1 MQAADEGRTMYASLG
16 RSIQTTQRFCKA
28 TGANVAITFGLLLI
42 PVMLAAGAA
51 IDYSRAG
58 AVRAAMQ
65 NTADA
70 TALMAAKNWSGE
82 NTAQLQQAAG
92 AWFAAN
98 FSNSS
103 VNNLQI
109 AATSNPAN
117 NTVNITATGS
127 IGTSLLGIAGIN
139 QINLSVSSTATAGV
153 TKLQVA
159 LVLDN
164 TGSMAE
170 YGKMSALRA
179 ATHQMLQRF
188 SKAAQN
194 PGDIQV
200 AIIPFTTA
208 VNVGQSNANAN
219 WIEWSYTGLDGLGGT
234 NTLSVSQTGW
244 TGCVADRDQNYDVQ
258 NSAPIAGNTAT
269 LFPANNPLL
278 GCPPQLMPL
287 TSDWGALNN
296 LADQMVP
303 LGETDLTIG
312 LVWGWQALTTTGPL
326 NAPVPEPGTNRV
338 IVFMTD
344 GFNTANRWTNVLSG
358 NGTTADIDART
369 QLVCQNIKAA
379 GVSVYTIQVDTGG
392 DSPPSTLLQNCASN
406 VSNWFYLKAP
416 GQLVSTF
423 DQIAKN
429 LSRLR
434 VAK

>member
-1 MQAADEGRTMYASLG
+1 MYASLW
-16 RSIQTTQRFCKA
+16 RSIQTTDRFCKA

-42 PVMLAAGAA
+42 PVMLGAGAA

-58 AVRAAMQ
+58 AVRTAMQ

-70 TALMAAKNWSGE
+70 TALMAAKNWAGE
-82 NTAQLQQAAG
+82 NTVQLQQSVG

-98 FSNSS
+98 FNNSS
-103 VNNLQI
+103 VSNLQV

-117 NTVNITATGS
+117 STVTVTATGS
-127 IGTSLLGIAGIN
+127 IGTSLLGVAGIN
-139 QINLSVSSTATAGV
+139 QIDLSVSSTATQGI

-170 YGKMSALRA
+170 YGKISALRA

-188 SKAAQN
+188 QKAAQN

-219 WIEWSYTGLDGLGGT
+219 WIKWSYDTST
-234 NTLSVSQTGW
+234 VSQTGW
-244 TGCVADRDQNYDVQ
+244 TGCVADRDQSYDVQ
-258 NSAPIAGNTAT
+258 NSPPIAGNTAT
-269 LFPANNPLL
+269 LSPANNPFL
-278 GCPPQLMPL
+278 GCPPQLMTL
-287 TSDWGALNN
+287 TSDWSALNN
-296 LADQMVP
+296 LVDQMVP
-303 LGETDLTIG
+303 LGETNLTIG
-312 LVWGWQALTTTGPL
+312 LVWGWQALTTTSPL
-326 NAPVPEPGTNRV
+326 NAPVPDPGTNQV

-344 GFNTANRWTNVLSG
+344 GFNTANRWTNVLFGS
-358 NGTTADIDART
+358 GTTAQIDART

-379 GVSVYTIQVDTGG
+379 GISVYTIQVDTGG
-392 DSPPSTLLQNCASN
+392 DSPPSTLLQNCAS
-406 VSNWFYLKAP
+406 SAGNWFYLKAP
-416 GQLVSTF
+416 GELVSTF

-429 LSRLR
+429 LSQLR

>member
-1 MQAADEGRTMYASLG
+1 MHACLERSSLG
-16 RSIQTTQRFCKA
+16 HSIQIARRFREA

-42 PVMLAAGAA
+42 PVMLGVGAA

-70 TALMAAKNWSGE
+70 TALMAAKNWAGDKSG
-82 NTAQLQQAAG
+82 QLQQSAS
-92 AWFAAN
+92 AWFTAN
-98 FSNSS
+98 FNNTS
-103 VNNLQI
+103 VNNLQV
-109 AATSNPAN
+109 AATGDPASS
-117 NTVNITATGS
+117 TVNITATGS
-127 IGTSLLGIAGIN
+127 IGTSLLGIVGIN
-139 QINLSVSSTATAGV
+139 QIDLSVSSTATAGV

-170 YGKMSALRA
+170 NGKISALRA

-188 SKAAQN
+188 QKAAQN

-200 AIIPFTTA
+200 AIVPFTTG
-208 VNVGQSNANAN
+208 VNVGPSNASAN
-219 WIEWSYTGLDGLGGT
+219 WIKWSYDAVTM
-234 NTLSVSQTGW
+234 SPTGW
-244 TGCVADRDQNYDVQ
+244 AGCVADRDQNYDAQ

-269 LFPANNPLL
+269 LFPATNPWL
-278 GCPPQLMPL
+278 GCPPQLMTL
-287 TSDWGALNN
+287 TSDWSALNN

-303 LGETDLTIG
+303 LGETNLTIG
-312 LVWGWQALTTTGPL
+312 LVWGWQALTTSGPL
-326 NAPVPEPGTNRV
+326 NAPVPDPGTSRV

-344 GFNTANRWTNVLSG
+344 GFNTANRWTNTLAG

-379 GVSVYTIQVDTGG
+379 GVMVYTIQVDTGG

-406 VSNWFYLKAP
+406 VGNWFYLKAP
-416 GQLVSTF
+416 GQLISTF

-429 LSRLR
+429 LSQLR
-434 VAK
+434 VAR

>member
-1 MQAADEGRTMYASLG
+1 MRAWLE
-16 RSIQTTQRFCKA
+16 RSIQTIDRFRQA

-42 PVMLAAGAA
+42 PVILGVGAA

-58 AVRAAMQ
+58 AIRAAMQ

-70 TALMAAKNWSGE
+70 TALMAAKNWSGDS
-82 NTAQLQQAAG
+82 AGQLQQSAS
-92 AWFAAN
+92 AWFTAN
-98 FSNSS
+98 FNNSN
-103 VNNLQI
+103 VNNLQV

-117 NTVNITATGS
+117 STVNITATAS
-127 IGTSLLGIAGIN
+127 IGTTLLGVAGIN
-139 QINLSVSSTATAGV
+139 QINLSVASTATAGI

-170 YGKMSALRA
+170 FGKISALRA

-188 SKAAQN
+188 SKAAVN

-200 AIIPFTTA
+200 AIVPFTTG
-208 VNVGQSNANAN
+208 VNIGTSNASAN
-219 WIEWSYTGLDGLGGT
+219 WIKWSYDSTT
-234 NTLSVSQTGW
+234 VSSTGW
-244 TGCVADRDQNYDVQ
+244 TGCVTDRDQSYDAQ

-269 LFPANNPLL
+269 LFPANNPWL
-278 GCPPQLMPL
+278 GCPPQLMTL
-287 TSDWGALNN
+287 TSDWTALNN

-303 LGETDLTIG
+303 LGETNLTIG

-326 NAPVPEPGTNRV
+326 NAPVPDTSTSRV

-344 GFNTANRWTNVLSG
+344 GFNTANRWTNVLFG
-358 NGTTADIDART
+358 NGTTAQIDART

-379 GVSVYTIQVDTGG
+379 GISVYTIQVDTSG

-406 VSNWFYLKAP
+406 LNNWFYLKAP
-416 GQLVSTF
+416 GELVKTF
-423 DQIAKN
+423 DDIAKN
-429 LSRLR
+429 LSHLR
-434 VAK
+434 VAR

>member
-1 MQAADEGRTMYASLG
+1 MLG
-16 RSIQTTQRFCKA
+16 
-28 TGANVAITFGLLLI
+28 V
-42 PVMLAAGAA
+42 GAA

-58 AVRAAMQ
+58 AIRAAMQ

-70 TALMAAKNWSGE
+70 TALMAAKNWSGQG
-82 NTAQLQQAAG
+82 TGQLQQSAS

-98 FSNSS
+98 FNNSN
-103 VNNLQI
+103 VANLKV

-117 NTVNITATGS
+117 STVNITATGS
-127 IGTSLLGIAGIN
+127 IGTTLLGVAGIN
-139 QINLSVSSTATAGV
+139 QIDLSVSSTATAGI

-170 YGKMSALRA
+170 YGKISALRA

-200 AIIPFTTA
+200 AIVPFTTG
-208 VNVGQSNANAN
+208 VNVGQGNANAN
-219 WIEWSYTGLDGLGGT
+219 WIKWSYDTT
-234 NTLSVSQTGW
+234 TVSSTGW
-244 TGCVADRDQNYDVQ
+244 TGCVTDRDQNYDTQ
-258 NSAPIAGNTAT
+258 TSAPIAGNTAT
-269 LFPANNPLL
+269 LFPANNPWL
-278 GCPPQLMPL
+278 GCPPQLMTL
-287 TSDWGALNN
+287 TSDWSALNN

-303 LGETDLTIG
+303 LGETNLTIG
-312 LVWGWQALTTTGPL
+312 LVWGAQALTSTGPL
-326 NAPVPEPGTNRV
+326 NAPAPEPGTNRV

-344 GFNTANRWTNVLSG
+344 GFNTANRWTNVLFGS
-358 NGTTADIDART
+358 GTTAQIDART

-379 GVSVYTIQVDTGG
+379 GITVYTIQVDTGG

-406 VSNWFYLKAP
+406 ISNWFYLKAP
-416 GQLVSTF
+416 GQLITTF

-429 LSRLR
+429 LSHLR